1 MARQNR
7 GKTQTIK
14 ERSIYVYL
22 PSTEMVEDWKTKAEK
37 ASVSISKFVMD
48 RVEDSLKREEG
59 EEEGYLSRIEL
70 IKKLKIVEEE
80 GKKTNEENR
89 LLKRLVENLDKE
101 LKRYRMRPFAEESFE
116 GKRSFDKEL
125 IELLRKSGS
134 HSQEEILA
142 RLDMDPSDAEMVKA
156 VSRQLEALEG
166 YSLVEYSGRG
176 WRWKES

>member
-1 MARQNR
+1 MARQNK

-22 PSTEMVEDWKTKAEK
+22 PSTEMVADWKSKAEK

-59 EEEGYLSRIEL
+59 EEEGYMNRIEL
-70 IKKLKIVEEE
+70 IKKLKAAGED
-80 GKKTNEENR
+80 GKKTGEENR

-101 LKRYRMRPFAEESFE
+101 LKRYRTRPFAEAGFE

-125 IELLRKSGS
+125 IELLRKDGS

-142 RLDMDPSDAEMVKA
+142 HLSVDPSDVEVVKA